1 MIEVMIVDDQRTVRE
16 IYKDYIEADPNLKLV
31 GCADNGREAIELV
44 EAHRPNV
51 VLMDIEMPI
60 LDGLTATKIITDKY
74 INTNILIVSVHNEDN
89 YLNSALQV
97 GAKGYL
103 KKNTPEKE
111 LINAIYSAYKG
122 YFQLGPG
129 LLEQYL
135 RKTVESQSNFQ
146 EIEQL
151 KTVILQ
157 QSKLLDNL
165 HRHDGMNNN
174 GNGNGNRNG
183 NRRQARGKQISIEEK
198 YHTLEEQYSYV
209 FTRLNELDRR
219 FRFHQQRS
227 RLVLFILLFI
237 VLLGTVFVLF
247 NLLN

>member
-1 MIEVMIVDDQRTVRE
+1 MIKVLIVDDQKTVQE
-16 IYKDYIEADPNLKLV
+16 ILKSYIEADPGMEFV
-31 GCADNGREAIELV
+31 GCANNGQEAIDLIQV
-44 EAHRPNV
+44 HQPNV

-60 LDGLTATKIITDKY
+60 MDGLTATQIISEQFV
-74 INTNILIVSVHNEDN
+74 NTSVLIISVHNEET

-135 RKTVESQSNFQ
+135 RKATKSQSNAQ

-151 KTVILQ
+151 KSVLLQ

-165 HRHDGMNNN
+165 NNT
-174 GNGNGNRNG
+174 RNQQYRSRSNNDRVKG
-183 NRRQARGKQISIEEK
+183 GKSKVSLENKYATLEKQI
-198 YHTLEEQYSYV
+198 YYV
-209 FTRLNELDRR
+209 SNRIDQLKKRADFN
-219 FRFHQQRS
+219 QQLGIVAILS
-227 RLVLFILLFI
+227 SAFLGFIILISGL
-237 VLLGTVFVLF
+237 
-247 NLLN
+247 

>member
-1 MIEVMIVDDQRTVRE
+1 MIRVLIVDDQKTVQE
-16 IYKDYIEADPNLKLV
+16 ILISYIKSAQGLELI
-31 GCADNGREAIELV
+31 GCANNGQEAIDLIKI
-44 EAHRPNV
+44 HQPDI

-60 LDGLTATKIITDKY
+60 LDGLAATQIISEQF
-74 INTNILIVSVHNEDN
+74 INTSVLIISVHNEDT
-89 YLNSALQV
+89 YLNTALQV

-135 RKTVESQSNFQ
+135 HKTTKSQSNFE

-151 KTVILQ
+151 KSVILQ

-165 HRHDGMNNN
+165 NN
-174 GNGNGNRNG
+174 GFSDQFKTGRSNGRN
-183 NRRQARGKQISIEEK
+183 ARATNKNF
-198 YHTLEEQYSYV
+198 LENQYSSLEKQVYYV
-209 FTRLNELDRR
+209 SNRIDKLNQRISFL
-219 FRFHQQRS
+219 QQ
-227 RLVLFILLFI
+227 LCGLAILCSASLGI
-237 VLLGTVFVLF
+237 VLLFSIL
-247 NLLN
+247 

>member
-1 MIEVMIVDDQRTVRE
+1 MIKVLIVDDQKTVQE
-16 IYKDYIEADPNLKLV
+16 VLKSYIEADPGLECI
-31 GCADNGREAIELV
+31 GCAGNGQEAIDLIEI
-44 EAHRPNV
+44 HQPHV
-51 VLMDIEMPI
+51 VLMDIEMPVM
-60 LDGLTATKIITDKY
+60 DGLTATQIISEQF
-74 INTNILIVSVHNEDN
+74 INTNVLIISVHNEET

-135 RKTVESQSNFQ
+135 RKATTSQSNSQ

-151 KTVILQ
+151 KAVLLQ

-165 HRHDGMNNN
+165 NN
-174 GNGNGNRNG
+174 GINKQQGSSRRNSGNDINNG
-183 NRRQARGKQISIEEK
+183 RGKTQISLENKCANLEK
-198 YHTLEEQYSYV
+198 QIYYLSN
-209 FTRLNELDRR
+209 RIDKLNKKMA
-219 FRFHQQRS
+219 FNQQLGFIAILS
-227 RLVLFILLFI
+227 CIFLVIV
-237 VLLGTVFVLF
+237 VLLSFV
-247 NLLN
+247 

>member
-1 MIEVMIVDDQRTVRE
+1 MIKVLIVDDQKTVQE
-16 IYKDYIEADPNLKLV
+16 ILKSYIEADPTLEFV
-31 GCADNGREAIELV
+31 GCADNGQEAIDLIEV
-44 EAHRPNV
+44 RRPHV

-60 LDGLTATKIITDKY
+60 MDGLTATQIISEKFV
-74 INTNILIVSVHNEDN
+74 NTKVLIISVHNEES

-135 RKTVESQSNFQ
+135 RKATKSQSNAQ

-151 KTVILQ
+151 KSVLLQ

-165 HRHDGMNNN
+165 NN
-174 GNGNGNRNG
+174 GRTRQYGSTNSNGNRVRN
-183 NRRQARGKQISIEEK
+183 KTQISLENK
-198 YHTLEEQYSYV
+198 CTTLEKQVYYISS
-209 FTRLNELDRR
+209 RIDKLNKRAN
-219 FRFHQQRS
+219 FNQQLS
-227 RLVLFILLFI
+227 IIAILCCAFLVIVILVSIL
-237 VLLGTVFVLF
+237 
-247 NLLN
+247 

>member
-16 IYKDYIEADPNLKLV
+16 IYKDYLETDPNLKLV
-31 GCADNGREAIELV
+31 GCANNGQEAIELI
-44 EAHRPNV
+44 EAHPPDV

-60 LDGLTATKIITDKY
+60 LDGLTATKIITDRY
-74 INTNILIVSVHNEDN
+74 VNTSILIISVHNEDS

-135 RKTVESQSNFQ
+135 RRTVESQSNFQ
-146 EIEQL
+146 EIKQL
-151 KTVILQ
+151 KSVILQ

-165 HRHDGMNNN
+165 HRHDGVRNANYNSDRRRAN
-174 GNGNGNRNG
+174 G
-183 NRRQARGKQISIEEK
+183 KHISLEEK

-219 FRFHQQRS
+219 LRFHQQRS

-237 VLLGTVFVLF
+237 VFLSTLFVLF
-247 NLLN
+247 NFWN

>member
-1 MIEVMIVDDQRTVRE
+1 MIEVLVVDDQRTVQE
-16 IYKDYIEADPNLKLV
+16 IIKSYIEADDGLKLI
-31 GCADNGREAIELV
+31 GCAGNGEEALELV
-44 EAHRPNV
+44 KQHRPHV

-60 LDGLTATKIITDKY
+60 MNGLEATQIISEQF
-74 INTNILIVSVHNEDN
+74 INTNVLIISVHNEDT
-89 YLNSALQV
+89 YLDTALQV

-135 RKTVESQSNFQ
+135 FKATRSNTNSQ

-151 KTVILQ
+151 KSVILQ

-165 HRHDGMNNN
+165 NNN
-174 GNGNGNRNG
+174 RGSSSRRHSGSKKSRRNG
-183 NRRQARGKQISIEEK
+183 VSLEARCA
-198 YHTLEEQYSYV
+198 TLEKQVYHLSS
-209 FTRLNELDRR
+209 RLEMLNKKTNI
-219 FRFHQQRS
+219 HQQLS
-227 RLVLFILLFI
+227 GLAILSCAFVGIGLLLLVLM
-237 VLLGTVFVLF
+237 
-247 NLLN
+247 

>member
-1 MIEVMIVDDQRTVRE
+1 M
-16 IYKDYIEADPNLKLV
+16 
-31 GCADNGREAIELV
+31 
-44 EAHRPNV
+44 
-51 VLMDIEMPI
+51 
-60 LDGLTATKIITDKY
+60 DGLTATQIISEKFV
-74 INTNILIVSVHNEDN
+74 NTKVLIISVHNEES

-135 RKTVESQSNFQ
+135 RKATKSQSNAQ

-151 KTVILQ
+151 KSVLLQ

-165 HRHDGMNNN
+165 NN
-174 GNGNGNRNG
+174 GRTRQYGSTNSNGNRVRNKTQISLE
-183 NRRQARGKQISIEEK
+183 NQCATIEKQIYYISGRIDKLNKRANFNQQLSI
-198 YHTLEEQYSYV
+198 TAILCCA
-209 FTRLNELDRR
+209 F
-219 FRFHQQRS
+219 
-227 RLVLFILLFI
+227 LVIVILVSIL
-237 VLLGTVFVLF
+237 
-247 NLLN
+247 

>member
-1 MIEVMIVDDQRTVRE
+1 MIKVLIVDDQKTVQE
-16 IYKDYIEADPNLKLV
+16 VLKSYIEADPGLEFI
-31 GCADNGREAIELV
+31 GCAGNGQEAIDLIKI
-44 EAHRPNV
+44 HQPQV
-51 VLMDIEMPI
+51 VLMDIEMPVM
-60 LDGLTATKIITDKY
+60 DGLTATQIISEQFV
-74 INTNILIVSVHNEDN
+74 NTNVLIISVHNEES

-135 RKTVESQSNFQ
+135 RKATTSQSNSQ

-151 KTVILQ
+151 KSVLLQ

-165 HRHDGMNNN
+165 NN
-174 GNGNGNRNG
+174 GIN
-183 NRRQARGKQISIEEK
+183 K
-198 YHTLEEQYSYV
+198 
-209 FTRLNELDRR
+209 
-219 FRFHQQRS
+219 QQRS
-227 RLVLFILLFI
+227 SRRNSGSGVENGSGKAQMSLENKCATLEKQIYYLSNRIDKLNKRTGFNQQLGFIAILICTFLVIVILVSFI
-237 VLLGTVFVLF
+237 
-247 NLLN
+247 

>member
-1 MIEVMIVDDQRTVRE
+1 MIKVLIVDDQKTVQE
-16 IYKDYIEADPNLKLV
+16 ILKSYIVADPNLELV
-31 GCADNGREAIELV
+31 GCGNNGQEAIDLIEV
-44 EAHRPNV
+44 YQPNV

-60 LDGLTATKIITDKY
+60 MDGLTATQIISEKFVNTSVLIIT
-74 INTNILIVSVHNEDN
+74 VHNEDT
-89 YLNSALQV
+89 YLNSAVQV

-135 RKTVESQSNFQ
+135 RKATKSQSNSQ

-151 KTVILQ
+151 KSVLLQ

-165 HRHDGMNNN
+165 KNVKNQQYRNNN
-174 GNGNGNRNG
+174 RYSGNEGSKSKVSLENRC
-183 NRRQARGKQISIEEK
+183 S
-198 YHTLEEQYSYV
+198 TLEKQVYYV
-209 FTRLNELDRR
+209 SNRIDKLTKKIIFN
-219 FRFHQQRS
+219 QQLS
-227 RLVLFILLFI
+227 IVSMISSVFLGLVFLFSIF
-237 VLLGTVFVLF
+237 
-247 NLLN
+247 